1 MRADARG
8 QGYVEFVT
16 ARQTHLRR
24 IAYAISG
31 DWHQADDLLQTALTK
46 LYVAWPRLERRGTE
60 EAYVRRIIV
69 RASDRRAPARRA
81 SSPAPSADR
90 GDRGHRGC
98 RRGAC
103 AHPPGRRA
111 AARLPRAAPGD
122 PPLAVAHRPADRAR
136 RAGRPGEPPPALPAR
151 HPLPPR
157 QHGDRGAAIRPVDRG
172 RPHTAAALLSIEG
185 VPAWVYAAGSS
196 AGHLSAPEGGTTLAD
211 WAQQQ
216 LHDTTTIAPGHTY
229 ADNPITREHS
239 PVAFD
244 GDRLV
249 AKPGATIT
257 ERIDDPAYSS
267 SAIPSSCTARA
278 AAVTDAGTDL
288 FVLGYTCPHGA
299 WDLFTETAGPRADS
313 LPAWLAAVK
322 AAQDGGEGVR

>member
-1 MRADARG
+1 MSTDL
-8 QGYVEFVT
+8 Q
-16 ARQTHLRR
+16 
-24 IAYAISG
+24 
-31 DWHQADDLLQTALTK
+31 DLLETSFGEGPAHR
-46 LYVAWPRLERRGTE
+46 PIDERLL
-60 EAYVRRIIV
+60 A
-69 RASDRRAPARRA
+69 
-81 SSPAPSADR
+81 
-90 GDRGHRGC
+90 
-98 RRGAC
+98 
-103 AHPPGRRA
+103 GRRA
-111 AARLPRAAPGD
+111 LRRRRIVATGATAAAVAALVLTPLAAGRLHGSPEQLPVTRPSQSPIDLPIAPAARVDQGSLPLLFLHGT
-122 PPLAVAHRPADRAR
+122 LYR
-136 RAGRPGEPPPALPAR
+136 RDSTVTVERL
-151 HPLPPR
+151 
-157 QHGDRGAAIRPVDRG
+157 IRPVDRG

-249 AKPGATIT
+249 AKPGARIT

-299 WDLFTETAGPRADS
+299 WDLFTEAAGPRADS